1 MLDFWRLLFYNSA
14 MFEDSFYQE
23 YALICKTI
31 VNPIRLKI
39 IELIGDRKLN
49 VSEIQAQINI
59 SMSNLSN
66 HLTALHRVGVV
77 GREKKGNFIYYY
89 LVEPQLLEVL
99 KAMRFVVHS
108 IASRRNRMMI
118 DSNLMTGS
126 TMKQEN

>member
-1 MLDFWRLLFYNSA
+1 

-39 IELIGDRKLN
+39 IEIIGDRKLN
-49 VSEIQAQINI
+49 VSEIQTQLNI

-77 GREKKGNFIYYY
+77 GREKKGNYIYYF
-89 LVEPQLLEVL
+89 LVETQLLEV
-99 KAMRFVVHS
+99 MRKMRTVVHS
-108 IASRRNRMMI
+108 IAARRNRMMI
-118 DSNLMTGS
+118 DSNLMTGI
-126 TMKQEN
+126 TMKQEK